1 MTRFGDKVLADSF
14 YVWDLNNQRFNVTH
28 MLDSLTEYHIG
39 VTSMQANA
47 ETTAELLQSRWCAV
61 FGPPQVFQTDGGKE
75 FEDVVERITQLL
87 DFRHEVVPPSAKWR
101 QGQVERHG
109 AIVKLMIMRVIH
121 AQQLTGLEQ
130 VRLASVACFS
140 SKNRLSN
147 KMGLSPLQ
155 AVTGRNTTLPNS
167 VMEQLGSGHVRF
179 AVNEQLD
186 TKDALRRAERIRAAA
201 VDSFH
206 WTGLTPMKFFDE
218 LYMPGLVPR
227 SWR

>member
-1 MTRFGDKVLADSF
+1 M
-14 YVWDLNNQRFNVTH
+14 
-28 MLDSLTEYHIG
+28 
-39 VTSMQANA
+39 
-47 ETTAELLQSRWCAV
+47 
-61 FGPPQVFQTDGGKE
+61 
-75 FEDVVERITQLL
+75 DVVERIAQLL

-101 QGQVERHG
+101 HGQDERHG

-186 TKDALRRAERIRAAA
+186 TKDALRRAER

-206 WTGLTPMKFFDE
+206 WIDTNEVLRRALHARSRPPKLEMIQEGATVYVHSPPPHIDVAKLEDCRVTAAGM
-218 LYMPGLVPR
+218 GLVWWFVWKDNVKFQTG
-227 SWR
+227 SG